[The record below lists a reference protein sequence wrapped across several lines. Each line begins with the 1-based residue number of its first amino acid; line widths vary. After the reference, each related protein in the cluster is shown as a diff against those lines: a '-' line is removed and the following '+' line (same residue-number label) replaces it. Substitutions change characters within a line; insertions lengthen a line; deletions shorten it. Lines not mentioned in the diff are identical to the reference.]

1 MHDVDGLH
9 ALLADALARKSGP
22 LTGQEFRF
30 LRVHLKLT
38 QDALARLMGVTEGA
52 SSLWE
57 RKALDLP
64 GVLSPSRLGETLSVH
79 GPFGMTQER
88 GLGRAIATVPVFR
101 DGRWTVTM
109 TRGLQAQ
116 RGGEVSLQPG
126 QRALLAFAVWDG
138 SIDPHAGSKS
148 VSTWHWVQLLR

>member
-38 QDALARLMGVTEGA
+38 QDALARLMGVTVGA

-57 RKALDLP
+57 RKGSVPRVNDQMLRR
-64 GVLSPSRLGETLSVH
+64 SPRS
-79 GPFGMTQER
+79 
-88 GLGRAIATVPVFR
+88 
-101 DGRWTVTM
+101 
-109 TRGLQAQ
+109 QA
-116 RGGEVSLQPG
+116 
-126 QRALLAFAVWDG
+126 AAA
-138 SIDPHAGSKS
+138 
-148 VSTWHWVQLLR
+148 